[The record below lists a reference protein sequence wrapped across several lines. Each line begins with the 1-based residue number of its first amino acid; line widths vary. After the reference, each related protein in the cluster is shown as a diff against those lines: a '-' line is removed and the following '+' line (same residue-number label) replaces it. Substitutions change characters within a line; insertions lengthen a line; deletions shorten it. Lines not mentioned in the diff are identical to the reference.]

1 MARRQSKG
9 AKQMT
14 AVESEVKSVRLELSP
29 DVHRDFRIEAA
40 KEGQSM
46 AGRSR
51 SWLKSGLEA
60 KAGSQVAGGNIA
72 RTDDAE
78 PGRADRRSL
87 RGREGS
93 LGRVGTSTTI

>member
-46 AGRSR
+46 AA
-51 SWLKSGLEA
+51 LA
-60 KAGSQVAGGNIA
+60 KKLVEEWVAKRKQGA
-72 RTDDAE
+72 K
-78 PGRADRRSL
+78 
-87 RGREGS
+87 
-93 LGRVGTSTTI
+93 